1 MRFHDQHRDV
11 LVNPSVIIEVLSE
24 STEAFD
30 RGAKFLRYQNWNPTL
45 TDYLL
50 VSQTS
55 PVIDQFVRQGDAWI
69 YTIYQGLE
77 QRVHIMSIDCTLRL
91 SEVYERIEFSAQAE
105 DQPPEENPL
114 TQ

>member
-1 MRFHDQHRDV
+1 MALAH
-11 LVNPSVIIEVLSE
+11 S
-24 STEAFD
+24 D

-55 PVIDQFVRQGDAWI
+55 PVVDHFVRQGGGWI
-69 YTIYQGLE
+69 YTIYQEINQSVL
-77 QRVHIMSIDCTLRL
+77 IASIDCTLRM
-91 SEVYERIEFSAQAE
+91 SEVYERIEFSPETE
-105 DQPPEENPL
+105 DQQVEYEPG